1 MKPALLP
8 LVAALFAVAVPT
20 SHLFALTSG
29 DWSYSLNPAD
39 KATITGYSGPGGAV
53 TIPSELDGKIV
64 ETIGGN
70 WPPIFGYGNTSVTSV
85 NIPDS
90 VTSISGNA
98 FSGCTALNTA
108 IIPGS
113 VTSIGGYAFQNCTSL
128 TWVLLPVSLVSIEE
142 GAFYGCTS
150 LTSASIPY
158 SVTNISNY
166 LFYECTSLASV
177 TIGVSATRI
186 GEQAFYRCTS
196 LTSVTIP
203 DNVTFIGRSA
213 FGECS
218 GLLEVDIPRS
228 VTTIDDFAFD
238 RCKSL
243 RVTIPRTSQMTSIGE
258 GAFAGCESLQTF
270 LIPYNV
276 TRIAPYTFGGCIR
289 LFLVE
294 ILGEVIS
301 IGDHAFFNTDL
312 ATIRADP
319 ADPRNTNVL
328 LSVRSF
334 GYLAFVNTRL
344 IGIKIA
350 ATASFGNMSFDS
362 DTRITFDYTSLA
374 EDDAFVAAVA
384 NKIIAALPSNYGI
397 ATKDD
402 LNGAIANAASQAIAE
417 VQAAPN
423 SYDLFS
429 ADQYA
434 TSYNN
439 GVTAGTSLVTAN
451 PASYN
456 LYTPDSIMDLH
467 MGGLMVQKQGGNAVV
482 TFQPQTTADLTQP
495 FTNNGTPITNTIPM
509 PGNKGFIRVQAR

>member
-29 DWSYSLNPAD
+29 DWSYSLNSAD

-113 VTSIGGYAFQNCTSL
+113 VTSIGGYAFQDCTSL

-166 LFYECTSLASV
+166 LFYGCTSLASV

-186 GEQAFYRCTS
+186 GERAFYGCTS
-196 LTSVTIP
+196 LTIVTIP

-213 FGECS
+213 FQQCS
-218 GLLEVDIPRS
+218 ELEALWIPRS
-228 VTTIDDFAFD
+228 LTTIDDWAFAE
-238 RCKSL
+238 CTSL
-243 RVTIPRTSQMTSIGE
+243 YRVVIPYDSQMTSIGE
-258 GAFAGCESLQTF
+258 SAFYYCTYLSEIR
-270 LIPYNV
+270 IPRGV
-276 TRIAPYTFGGCIR
+276 TRIAPYTFSSCTR
-289 LFLVE
+289 LYQVQ
-294 ILGEVIS
+294 ILGEVTY
-301 IGDHAFFNTDL
+301 IGESAFSHSALQRITGVEFSDNG
-312 ATIRADP
+312 
-319 ADPRNTNVL
+319 L
-328 LSVRSF
+328 LSVRTF
-334 GYLAFVNTRL
+334 GSSAFYATSLEDV
-344 IGIKIA
+344 KIA
-350 ATASFGNMSFDS
+350 ATASFGKWTFPSS
-362 DTRITFDYTSLA
+362 TRIRFDYTSLA